1 MQLAERYKIN
11 TAESNLSEPPE
22 PYPEESRRLLPAMK
36 AYLHGRRLSYT
47 TAKGNYWYATA
58 EIKEEDPT
66 PRVTIPCV
74 NPFGRPY
81 WQGRAMLSSHKLRYR
96 SAKGGRFQSI
106 VVVWPSYV
114 NFIEVVS
121 KKERKPV
128 VIIEGP
134 MDALAAAGMGYL
146 SISTMGALFSEY
158 ALIYLDRNVP
168 KDIPVIIIPDVDC
181 LDFGVSVVKLL
192 SIAGRKCVMRVSEE
206 GDDLAAASNKER
218 KHLLRK
224 VK

>member
-11 TAESNLSEPPE
+11 KVESNLSEPPE

-36 AYLHGRRLSYT
+36 AYLHGRRLSFT
-47 TAKGNYWYATA
+47 TAKNNCWYATDT
-58 EIKEEDPT
+58 ITEEDPIM
-66 PRVTIPCV
+66 RIVIPCV
-74 NPFGRPY
+74 NPVGRPY

-106 VVVWPSYV
+106 VVVWPQCGGM
-114 NFIEVVS
+114 FPVS
-121 KKERKPV
+121 SNQKP
-128 VIIEGP
+128 IILVEGP
-134 MDALAAAGMGYL
+134 MDALVAAGMGHL
-146 SISTMGALFSEY
+146 SISTMGALFSDY
-158 ALIYLDRNVP
+158 ALTYITRNVNL
-168 KDIPVIIIPDVDC
+168 DIPLIVIPDVDC
-181 LDFGVSVVKLL
+181 PEFGIHVIKAMASD
-192 SIAGRKCVMRVSEE
+192 GRKCVMRVSEE

>member
-11 TAESNLSEPPE
+11 AVDSNLSDPPE

-47 TAKGNYWYATA
+47 TAKDNCWYATDA
-58 EIKEEDPT
+58 IQEKDPT
-66 PRVTIPCV
+66 PRVLIPSV

-81 WQGRAMLSSHKLRYR
+81 WQGRAMLSSHELRYR

-106 VVVWPSYV
+106 VVVWPTYIV
-114 NFIEVVS
+114 AAEIVS
-121 KKERKPV
+121 SSCRRPV
-128 VIIEGP
+128 VLTEGP

-146 SISTMGALFSEY
+146 SLSTMGALFSEY
-158 ALIYLDRNVP
+158 ALQYLTKNVAT
-168 KDIPVIIIPDVDC
+168 DIPVIVIPDVDC
-181 LDFGVSVVKLL
+181 PDFGVSVVKLL
-192 SIAGRKCVMRVSEE
+192 ATTGRKCVMRVSEE

-218 KHLLRK
+218 RHLLRR